1 MLYLIVGASGSGKSY
16 ICNKICKDFNKSE
29 VISRTT
35 RQPRYK
41 HEATHVFVSQEQANQ
56 ELKDSIAKT
65 VFDGNLYYVLKED
78 IQGKDLYVIDP
89 NGVESLKMDKTNTII
104 IFLKVGLIRR
114 IFNMKKR
121 GDKFKSIVK
130 RIINDRKV
138 FKGFERKA
146 DVVLYSSDELYE
158 MFKEKNINDQIRKIK
173 RN

>member
-41 HEATHVFVSQEQANQ
+41 GEETHIFVSQEQADKEFKN
-56 ELKDSIAKT
+56 SIAKT
-65 VFDGNLYYVLKED
+65 IFDGNLYYVLKED

-89 NGVESLKMDKTNTII
+89 NGVKSLKINKSKTITV
-104 IFLKVGLIRR
+104 FLKVGLIKRVV
-114 IFNMKKR
+114 NMKKR

-138 FKGFERKA
+138 FKGFEDKA
-146 DVVLYSSDELYE
+146 DVVLYNSDELYE
-158 MFKEKNINDQIRKIK
+158 MFKEKNIND
-173 RN
+173 

>member
-16 ICNKICKDFNKSE
+16 ICNKICKNFNKSE

-41 HEATHVFVSQEQANQ
+41 GEETHIFVSQEQADKEFQN
-56 ELKDSIAKT
+56 SIAKT
-65 VFDGNLYYVLKED
+65 IFDGNLYYVLKED

-89 NGVESLKMDKTNTII
+89 NGVKSLKIDKSNTMI
-104 IFLKVGLIRR
+104 IFLKVGLIKRVV
-114 IFNMKKR
+114 NMRKR

-138 FKGFERKA
+138 FKEFENKA
-146 DVVLYSSDELYE
+146 DVVLYSSDELYD
-158 MFKEKNINDQIRKIK
+158 MFKEKK
-173 RN
+173 